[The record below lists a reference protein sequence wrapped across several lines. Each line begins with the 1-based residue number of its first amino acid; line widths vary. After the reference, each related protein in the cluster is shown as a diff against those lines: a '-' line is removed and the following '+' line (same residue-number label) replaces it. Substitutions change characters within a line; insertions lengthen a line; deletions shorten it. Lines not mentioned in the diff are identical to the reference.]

1 MITFPIH
8 PGLYTFPGCRCGR
21 CKSPAF
27 NAFAKPPIPPQTTM
41 TTAIV
46 QICTTCSLQLKP
58 PHHRLPRRLRP
69 ERSAEVVSRFAG
81 VDCGDHGAFDDF
93 GFCRVAEVLE
103 HHRCREDGADRVGHI
118 LPRVL
123 RCGAVDWLEHRY
135 AAGMDV
141 A

>member
-58 PHHRLPRRLRP
+58 PQNRLPRRPGP
-69 ERSAEVVSRFAG
+69 ERSAEAVRRFACI
-81 VDCGDHGAFDDF
+81 DCGHYRALDETRLL
-93 GFCRVAEVLE
+93 RVAEVLQ
-103 HHRCREDGADRVGHI
+103 HHRYGENCSDRGGHI
-118 LPRVL
+118 LTRVL
-123 RCGAVDWLEHRY
+123 RSGAVDWF
-135 AAGMDV
+135 
-141 A
+141 